1 MSKIFDN
8 SSTPSS
14 PDNIRPATFPDCTS
28 PDRAEVADALSFL
41 CHLPPA
47 LALPHWSAAP
57 MLTME
62 QLQEIIVQLTDSIKV
77 FGTHT
82 SARDNNPFCSE
93 HYISQGL
100 SSKFDGTQEILAPWI
115 KKFKSLGANALWR
128 ETSISSP
135 RRIALIY

>member
-1 MSKIFDN
+1 MNSFSYNKAMSKIFDN

-57 MLTME
+57 M
-62 QLQEIIVQLTDSIKV
+62 
-77 FGTHT
+77 
-82 SARDNNPFCSE
+82 PFCSE